1 LQIKF
6 ILFLQIFYRTADKG
20 NRMKKGVLLAAGA
33 YGLWGL
39 VPLYWKLLKDVP
51 APQLL
56 SHRIVWSFVTLLIIV
71 LAMSKWKAF
80 RREAISMPKLRI
92 YLLAAILIG
101 INWLTYVWAVNAGH
115 IVEASLGY
123 FINPLLSMLFGVV
136 FFRERLRLWQWIPV
150 GLATIG
156 VLYLTVALGSLPW
169 ISLTLA
175 TSFAIYGVVKKIA
188 PLGSLFGLMLETCI
202 LVIPATLFLYFADRA
217 GHGAFLR
224 TGAVTDLL
232 LIGAGII
239 TTFPLLMFASAA
251 QKIPLSLI
259 GILQFISPTLT
270 FLTGVLI
277 YGEQFS
283 HVQMIGYGIVWS
295 ALIIFGFESFSS
307 WRARSVSTA
316 EME

>member
-1 LQIKF
+1 
-6 ILFLQIFYRTADKG
+6 
-20 NRMKKGVLLAAGA
+20 MKKGILFAAGA

-39 VPLYWKLLKDVP
+39 VPIYWKLLKEVP

-56 SHRIVWSFVTLLIIV
+56 GHRIGWAFITLLIIV
-71 LAMSKWKAF
+71 LALRQWKTF
-80 RREAISMPKLRI
+80 RTEALSIRILKI

-188 PLGSLFGLMLETCI
+188 PLGSLFGLMLETSI
-202 LVIPATLFLYFADRA
+202 LVVPATLFLWFADRA

-224 TGAVTDLL
+224 TGLVTDLL

-239 TTFPLLMFASAA
+239 TTFPLLMFATAA
-251 QKIPLSLI
+251 QKIPLSLM

-270 FLTGVLI
+270 FLTGIII
-277 YGEQFS
+277 YGEQFT
-283 HVQMIGYGIVWS
+283 HTQLIGYGIVWA
-295 ALIIFGFESFSS
+295 ALIIFGFESFSA

>member
-1 LQIKF
+1 
-6 ILFLQIFYRTADKG
+6 
-20 NRMKKGVLLAAGA
+20 MKKGVLLAAGA

-39 VPLYWKLLKDVP
+39 VPLYWKLLKEVP

-56 SHRIVWSFVTLLIIV
+56 GHRIVWSFVTLLIIV
-71 LAMSKWKAF
+71 LLMRQWKSF
-80 RREAISMPKLRI
+80 RTEALSPRILRI

-101 INWLTYVWAVNAGH
+101 INWLTYVWAVNANH

-188 PLGSLFGLMLETCI
+188 PLGSLFGLMLETSI
-202 LVIPATLFLYFADRA
+202 LVIPATLYLYFADSA

-224 TGAVTDLL
+224 TGTETDLL

-251 QKIPLSLI
+251 QQIPLSLI
-259 GILQFISPTLT
+259 GIMQFISPTLT
-270 FLTGVLI
+270 FLTGVMI

-283 HVQMIGYGIVWS
+283 HKQLIGYGIVWT
-295 ALIIFGFESFSS
+295 ALIIFGFESFAAY
-307 WRARSVSTA
+307 RARSVTTA